1 MKKLR
6 VTVQGKS
13 YDVTV
18 ELLGDAAV
26 PSTWASNPAPAS
38 AAPAPHPAAA
48 GNDVPSPLAG
58 KVVSIGVQV
67 GQHVNEGDELM
78 VLEAMK
84 MNTHVNAPGAGT
96 LTGILVQPGD
106 NVEEGQSL
114 ATLGN

>member
-18 ELLGDAAV
+18 ELLGDAAA
-26 PSTWASNPAPAS
+26 TPAPGPAPVPVS
-38 AAPAPHPAAA
+38 AAPAPETGG

-67 GQHVNEGDELM
+67 GQKVNEGDELM

-84 MNTHVNAPGAGT
+84 MNTHVYAPGAGT

-114 ATLGN
+114 ARLGN

>member
-6 VTVQGKS
+6 VTVEGKS

-18 ELLGDAAV
+18 ELLGDAEAV
-26 PSTWASNPAPAS
+26 PASGAST
-38 AAPAPHPAAA
+38 APAPVA
-48 GNDVPSPLAG
+48 GGGEDVPSPLAG
-58 KVVSIGVQV
+58 KVVSIGVQI
-67 GQHVNEGDELM
+67 GQQVKEGDELM

-84 MNTHVNAPGAGT
+84 MNTHVYSPGSGT

-114 ATLGN
+114 ATLEC

>member
-18 ELLGDAAV
+18 ELLGDAAAT
-26 PSTWASNPAPAS
+26 PAPAPAS
-38 AAPAPHPAAA
+38 ATPAPDTGG
-48 GNDVPSPLAG
+48 GNEVPSPLAG

-67 GQHVNEGDELM
+67 GQKVNEGDELM

-84 MNTHVNAPGAGT
+84 MNTHVYAPGAGT
-96 LTGILVQPGD
+96 VTGILVQPGD

>member
-18 ELLGDAAV
+18 ELLGEGAAA
-26 PSTWASNPAPAS
+26 PAAPPAPAS
-38 AAPAPHPAAA
+38 IPSTPSGQ
-48 GNDVPSPLAG
+48 GNPIASPLAG
-58 KVVSIGVQV
+58 KVVSIGIKIGQQV
-67 GQHVNEGDELM
+67 TEGDEIM

-84 MNTHVNAPGAGT
+84 MNTHVYAPE
-96 LTGILVQPGD
+96 TGKIANIQVQPGD

-114 ATLGN
+114 ASLEG

>member
-18 ELLGDAAV
+18 ELLGDAAA
-26 PSTWASNPAPAS
+26 TPAPAP
-38 AAPAPHPAAA
+38 ATPAPDTGG
-48 GNDVPSPLAG
+48 GNEVPSPLAG

-67 GQHVNEGDELM
+67 GQKVNEGDELM

-84 MNTHVNAPGAGT
+84 MNTHVYAPGAGT
-96 LTGILVQPGD
+96 VTGILVQPGD

>member
-18 ELLGDAAV
+18 ELLGDAVA
-26 PSTWASNPAPAS
+26 TPAPVPAS
-38 AAPAPHPAAA
+38 AAPAPDTGG
-48 GNDVPSPLAG
+48 GNEVPSPLAG

-67 GQHVNEGDELM
+67 GQKVNEGDELM

-84 MNTHVNAPGAGT
+84 MNTHVYAPGAGT
-96 LTGILVQPGD
+96 LTAILVQPGD

>member
-18 ELLGDAAV
+18 ELLGEASVTPDSVTAQA
-26 PSTWASNPAPAS
+26 PSAS
-38 AAPAPHPAAA
+38 APAPDTSG
-48 GNDVPSPLAG
+48 GNEVPSPLAG

-67 GQHVNEGDELM
+67 GQKVNEGDELM

-84 MNTHVNAPGAGT
+84 MNTHVYAPGAGT

>member
-6 VTVQGKS
+6 VTVEGKS

-18 ELLGDAAV
+18 ELLGDAEAV
-26 PSTWASNPAPAS
+26 PASGSST
-38 AAPAPHPAAA
+38 APAPSAPVPVA
-48 GNDVPSPLAG
+48 GVGEDVPSPLAG
-58 KVVSIGVQV
+58 KVVSIGVQI
-67 GQHVNEGDELM
+67 GQQVKEGDELM

-84 MNTHVNAPGAGT
+84 MNTHVYAPGSGT

-114 ATLGN
+114 ATLES